1 MDGIETTLALCAW
14 AVGCAVVILS
24 IHGNLAARM
33 RALAAG
39 ANAFVEK
46 TGGIEP
52 LLAAIRRAAVH
63 RLPVSQE

>member
-24 IHGNLAARM
+24 IHGNLAARVHI
-33 RALAAG
+33 LAAS
-39 ANAFVEK
+39 ANAFVGK

>member
-14 AVGCAVVILS
+14 AVSCAVVILS

-33 RALAAG
+33 RTLAAG

-46 TGGIEP
+46 IGGMVP
-52 LLAAIRRAAVH
+52 LLAAIGQAAVH
-63 RLPVSQE
+63 RLPV